1 MIGIRS
7 VCKLSCVTA
16 RSHLPVIPQ
25 SIETVQH
32 IEELITAGSFMQAC
46 PLPAD
51 LDEAAPGLPIF
62 ASMIREVFTA
72 AASSASMTKQT
83 HLTPYAAT
91 S

>member
-1 MIGIRS
+1 
-7 VCKLSCVTA
+7 
-16 RSHLPVIPQ
+16 
-25 SIETVQH
+25 
-32 IEELITAGSFMQAC
+32 MQAC